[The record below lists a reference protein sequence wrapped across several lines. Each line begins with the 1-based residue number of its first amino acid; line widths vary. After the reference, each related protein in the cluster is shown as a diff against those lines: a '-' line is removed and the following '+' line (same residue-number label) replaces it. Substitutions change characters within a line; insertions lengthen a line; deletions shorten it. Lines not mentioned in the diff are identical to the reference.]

1 MSEARGPMWRA
12 WTAALL
18 LLAVPFLGYFM
29 IRSEAP
35 AVKPEPVVRSPAPQP
50 TARATTVTP
59 VRPSVLGR
67 VELLKAAREASG
79 AYAAQLPA
87 PSDNV
92 ALAGRRFVLRLPFG
106 CAGPAQDAEE
116 LGPNGWHYDAD
127 TQTLRAQVTPE
138 VWTESPWAL
147 AASGQAFEAAEG
159 FWIARAWSPSDTCPA
174 RPAVASPDQA
184 APPQTLGV
192 ARFFEP
198 GSSRAARRNGEAYRF
213 SKKVAPEQAPGAQ
226 GLRLLIE
233 GRLSVD
239 PSRQPIGC
247 WAASPELRPVCIFNA
262 RFDRVAITDASEKT
276 VFSEWK
282 D

>member
-1 MSEARGPMWRA
+1 MTEARGPRWRA

-18 LLAVPFLGYFM
+18 LLALPLLGYLL

-35 AVKPEPVVRSPAPQP
+35 TAEPETVVRSPAPEP
-50 TARATTVTP
+50 IVRATP
-59 VRPSVLGR
+59 AQLVRPSALGR
-67 VELLKAAREASG
+67 VELIEAAREASG
-79 AYAAQLPA
+79 AYAAQLA
-87 PSDNV
+87 VPSDNI

-106 CAGPAQDAEE
+106 CNGPAQDAEE
-116 LGPNGWHYDAD
+116 LGSSGWHYDPE

-147 AASGQAFEAAEG
+147 AASGQPFEAAEG
-159 FWIARAWSPSDTCPA
+159 FWIARPWSPSDSCPVPSA
-174 RPAVASPDQA
+174 GALLDQASPA
-184 APPQTLGV
+184 QTFGI

-247 WAASPELRPVCIFNA
+247 WAASPDVRPVCVFNA
-262 RFDRVAITDASEKT
+262 RFDRVAITDASGRT

>member
-1 MSEARGPMWRA
+1 MTEARGSRWRA

-18 LLAVPFLGYFM
+18 VLALPLLGYFL

-35 AVKPEPVVRSPAPQP
+35 ATKPEPVVRSPAPQP
-50 TARATTVTP
+50 TARATPAPP
-59 VRPSVLGR
+59 VRPSAMRR
-67 VELLKAAREASG
+67 VELLEAAREASG
-79 AYAAQLPA
+79 AYAARLPA
-87 PSDNV
+87 PPDNI
-92 ALAGRRFVLRLPFG
+92 ALAGRRFVLSLPFG
-106 CAGPAQDAEE
+106 CAGPAQDAEQLE
-116 LGPNGWHYDAD
+116 PAGWHYDPE

-147 AASGQAFEAAEG
+147 AASGQPFEAAEG
-159 FWIARAWSPSDTCPA
+159 FWIARPWSPSDACPA
-174 RPAVASPDQA
+174 RPAVSSPDQA
-184 APPQTLGV
+184 APPQTLGI

-198 GSSRAARRNGEAYRF
+198 GSSRAARRNGEPYRF

-247 WAASPELRPVCIFNA
+247 WAANPNVRPVCVFNA
-262 RFDRVAITDASEKT
+262 RFDRVAITDASGET
-276 VFSEWK
+276 VFSEWR

>member
-1 MSEARGPMWRA
+1 MSEVRGPRWRA

-18 LLAVPFLGYFM
+18 VLALPLLGYLM
-29 IRSEAP
+29 IRSEQP
-35 AVKPEPVVRSPAPQP
+35 TVKSEPIARSPAPQP
-50 TARATTVTP
+50 TAQATPALP
-59 VRPSVLGR
+59 VRPSVLER
-67 VELLKAAREASG
+67 AELMNAAQKARG

-106 CAGPAQDAEE
+106 CAGPAPDSEE
-116 LGPNGWHYDAD
+116 LGLNGWHYDPE

-138 VWTESPWAL
+138 VWTESPWAV
-147 AASGQAFEAAEG
+147 AASGQAFEAADG
-159 FWIARAWSPSDTCPA
+159 FWIARPWSPSDACPG
-174 RPAVASPDQA
+174 RPASSSADQA
-184 APPQTLGV
+184 APPQTLGI

-198 GSSRAARRNGEAYRF
+198 GSSRAARRNGKAYRF
-213 SKKVAPEQAPGAQ
+213 SKKVAPEQAPGDQ

-247 WAASPELRPVCIFNA
+247 WAADPEVRPICVFNA
-262 RFDRVAITDASEKT
+262 RFDRVAITDPSGEI

>member
-1 MSEARGPMWRA
+1 MTGARGPRWRA
-12 WTAALL
+12 WTALLFLALPL
-18 LLAVPFLGYFM
+18 LGYLL

-35 AVKPEPVVRSPAPQP
+35 TVEPAPIVRSPAPQP
-50 TARATTVTP
+50 TVQTAPAQP
-59 VRPSVLGR
+59 VRLSALGR
-67 VELLKAAREASG
+67 VELIKAAREASG
-79 AYAAQLPA
+79 AYAAQLA
-87 PSDNV
+87 VPSENI

-106 CAGPAQDAEE
+106 CNGPVQDAEE
-116 LGPNGWHYDAD
+116 LGRAGWHYDPA

-147 AASGQAFEAAEG
+147 AASGQSFEAAEG
-159 FWIARAWSPSDTCPA
+159 FWIARPWSPTDSCPVQSA
-174 RPAVASPDQA
+174 GALPDQPSPA
-184 APPQTLGV
+184 QTFGI

-226 GLRLLIE
+226 GLRLVIE
-233 GRLSVD
+233 GRLSAD

-247 WAASPELRPVCIFNA
+247 WAASPDMRPVCVFNA
-262 RFDRVAITDASEKT
+262 RFDRVAVTDASGQT
-276 VFSEWK
+276 VFSEWR